1 MSREEL
7 LLWIKANWFATNER
21 RSKLMSFIK
30 TTTQNIR
37 RSPYQAIAAIVIMT
51 LTFLVISFF
60 TFLLVGSSKIV
71 AYFES
76 KPQVTAF
83 FRNEAKQEDIN
94 SLESKLKD
102 SGKVSSVKFVSK
114 KEALAIYKE
123 QNKNDPLLLDLV
135 TADILPSSLEI
146 STYKIGDLSQVSD
159 TLKGSS
165 IISEV
170 IFQKD
175 VVSTLTSWT
184 SALRKIGIAAI
195 LILSLV
201 SIFIILTITGIK
213 ISQKRGDIHIMRLI
227 GATNW
232 YIRWP
237 FIFEGMFYGVVGAFT
252 GWVVS
257 TVALVAATPYLSDFL
272 SGIPILPA
280 SPIFLLELLGGEL
293 LLALVLGAFSSYL
306 AVLRFLK

>member
-1 MSREEL
+1 
-7 LLWIKANWFATNER
+7 
-21 RSKLMSFIK
+21 MSFIK
-30 TTTQNIR
+30 TTVQNIR
-37 RSPYQAIAAIVIMT
+37 RSPYQTIAAVIIMT
-51 LTFLVISFF
+51 LTFLVVSFF
-60 TFLLVGSSKIV
+60 TFLLVGSSKIIQ
-71 AYFES
+71 YFES
-76 KPQVTAF
+76 KPQVTVF

-94 SLESKLKD
+94 SLENKLKEE
-102 SGKVSSVKFVSK
+102 GRVSSVKFVSK

-146 STYKIGDLSQVSD
+146 STYKIEDLSRVSEA
-159 TLKGSS
+159 LKSSS
-165 IISEV
+165 IVSEV

-184 SALRKIGIAAI
+184 SALRKIGVASI
-195 LILSLV
+195 LVLSLA

-213 ISQKRGDIHIMRLI
+213 ISQKRTDIHIMKLI

-257 TVALVAATPYLSDFL
+257 TIALIAATPYLSDFL
-272 SGIPILPA
+272 RGIPILPA
-280 SPIFLLELLGGEL
+280 SPIFLLALLGGEL
-293 LLALVLGAFSSYL
+293 LLAAVLGAFSSYL